1 MRRNEESPRS
11 PWRAA
16 LLLATA
22 AGFATAEL
30 APAVSAQARPP
41 QGGAKPPPKGAEG
54 GDGPGSK
61 ESLIQPFAPNKS
73 TWGRFSEFKLPS
85 DPKEPSE
92 AELAAR
98 YGLERLG
105 PRALDQIV
113 EYRHPKN
120 GMRFVFVPGGTFRMG
135 SNHGD
140 IFSDRMVLDSAMR
153 GKVKEEYFAQEQPQL
168 EIYVSPCFMGV
179 CEVTNAEYRTF
190 LEEHR
195 AGKVDPACEW
205 PMAGGRPSHVP
216 YLHGD
221 ARRAGFDGDQQPIA
235 GIGWLDAW
243 AFAAWMGGRLPTEAE
258 WEKAARGTDGRTYP
272 WGNQFD
278 AMRLNVAESQNHRTV
293 DVGSFPGGRSP
304 YGCFD
309 MAGNV
314 AEYCLDAFEER
325 LFRSIP
331 QSNPCLV
338 ERSPLRDR
346 RAQRGGSWN
355 RFGQLY
361 KARGSARGFSLTVPR
376 FPDASRESRD
386 PFPVTEYLFGGIR
399 VCLPAHLEIFPDGAK
414 ERLQAEW
421 STVFAEK
428 LKALRAR
435 QEAGGRAGAPANPPL
450 PGTSPVDDPTTDDGG
465 DAGGGN
471 RR

>member
-1 MRRNEESPRS
+1 
-11 PWRAA
+11 
-16 LLLATA
+16 
-22 AGFATAEL
+22 
-30 APAVSAQARPP
+30 
-41 QGGAKPPPKGAEG
+41 
-54 GDGPGSK
+54 
-61 ESLIQPFAPNKS
+61 
-73 TWGRFSEFKLPS
+73 
-85 DPKEPSE
+85 
-92 AELAAR
+92 
-98 YGLERLG
+98 
-105 PRALDQIV
+105 
-113 EYRHPKN
+113 
-120 GMRFVFVPGGTFRMG
+120 VFVPGGTFRMG

-140 IFSDRMVLDSAMR
+140 IFTDRMVLDSAMR
-153 GKVKEEYFAQEQPQL
+153 GKVKEDYFAQEQPQL
-168 EIYVSPCFMGV
+168 EIYVSPYFMGV

-195 AGKVDPACEW
+195 AGKLDPACEW
-205 PMAGGRPSHVP
+205 PMAGGQPSHVP

-221 ARRAGFDGDQQPIA
+221 PRRAGFDGDRQPIT

-331 QSNPCLV
+331 LSNPCLV

-361 KARGSARGFSLTVPR
+361 KARSSARGFSLTVPR

-386 PFPVTEYLFGGIR
+386 PFPVTEYLFGGVR
-399 VCLPAHLEIFPDGAK
+399 VCLPTHLEVFPD
-414 ERLQAEW
+414 
-421 STVFAEK
+421 
-428 LKALRAR
+428 
-435 QEAGGRAGAPANPPL
+435 
-450 PGTSPVDDPTTDDGG
+450 
-465 DAGGGN
+465 
-471 RR
+471 